1 MQWTC
6 FIWALNATCK
16 KQMQR
21 SFTSDWRSGIFGV
34 ADCWLKHCVTLRHR
48 PQISSYGPRELTR
61 CNWSCQHL
69 RRPAVETIL
78 PDLCKSISRL
88 AALTM
93 AKQEQWKR
101 SDKYIYR
108 SAKQAGKG
116 WKKKRDYE
124 KKKDWKNKWHRLRV
138 QRREGKY
145 KRIDRL
151 RQKKKK
157 KKKWEKGTSGHLICL
172 PCFQCDSLLT
182 HHFLCE
188 DPTPNPAVTPS
199 PKVKLVRTTSFNHVN
214 GTRSWDIDLRPM
226 NPHLVWS
233 RPWASRK
240 LLLAHGHAWHFTME
254 VHSI

>member
-6 FIWALNATCK
+6 FIWALNAPCK

-21 SFTSDWRSGIFGV
+21 SFTTDWRSGIFGV

-157 KKKWEKGTSGHLICL
+157 EKVRERHIWTSHMPAML
-172 PCFQCDSLLT
+172 PVWFTAHASFPVWGPHPESCRDALAKSQTGS
-182 HHFLCE
+182 HHF
-188 DPTPNPAVTPS
+188 
-199 PKVKLVRTTSFNHVN
+199 H
-214 GTRSWDIDLRPM
+214 
-226 NPHLVWS
+226 
-233 RPWASRK
+233 
-240 LLLAHGHAWHFTME
+240 
-254 VHSI
+254 